1 MMTYHLRP
9 IQASDEAFLW
19 QMLFYAAHM
28 HEEVGKTVADARQNP
43 DLAKYVTNWGRPG
56 DLGLIAMR
64 NDTAEPIGAVWVRLY
79 VGADKAYSPASDDTP
94 ELAMAVHPDYTG
106 QGIGTRLLQ
115 HLIAAARTHY
125 PALALNVRADN
136 PALRLYERLGF
147 VVVNEMVNRVGG
159 VSYDMRLPLTDLQEK
174 FHEYSNE

>member
-1 MMTYHLRP
+1 MTYTIRP

-28 HEEVGKTVADARQNP
+28 HEEAGKTVADAQRNP

-56 DLGLIAMR
+56 DLGFVAAAD
-64 NDTAEPIGAVWVRLY
+64 DTGEAVGAVWVRLY
-79 VGADKAYSPASDDTP
+79 VGADKAYSPTSDDTP
-94 ELAMAVHPDYTG
+94 ELAMAVLPAYIG

-115 HLIAAARTHY
+115 QIIAAARSQY

-136 PALRLYERLGF
+136 PAFRLYQRLGF
-147 VVVNEMVNRVGG
+147 LVVSEMMNRVGG
-159 VSYDMRLPLTDLQEK
+159 VSYDMRLT
-174 FHEYSNE
+174 F